1 LKIVIDMNATRNTNK
16 VAKQRISKEM
26 IRALANAESFARG
39 RSYASDGS
47 VSDLLRR
54 GDRLTAEVEG
64 SEFEPYQVSIRL
76 HGDGVADAHCTCPYD
91 WGGYCKHIVA
101 VLLKFADEKTPVIE
115 RKPIAELLAELDQ
128 ARLIELLEKRTES
141 DPGLVTWIEAELATA
156 IPAHALHRADASRRR
171 TPVDPAPV
179 REQARVLLAAR
190 NRRGRYWDGYRSS
203 GDIEELQRLVEK
215 AVPFLEVGDGTNALR
230 ILEPI
235 GEAFVDD
242 WLDHSYDTD
251 EHMYEL
257 FADLGRL
264 MAEAAL
270 MSELAADERDA
281 LAETLEEWQGRLE
294 EYGIDE
300 GFHVAIRALQTGWDD
315 PALATVIAGKGRSW
329 PLTSANDWLEDHL
342 TAVRLRVL
350 EACGRTEEYLNLAR
364 AARAHTSYAS
374 MLVKLERT
382 PEAIAYAVKS
392 FKRPDEAL
400 VLAKA
405 LREAAAHDDALKIA
419 DAGLG
424 LAGDDENE
432 MEGSSV
438 VPLACWLRDYAGG
451 IGGTAVA
458 LKAARVA
465 FEHSLSLEAFRAV
478 QTWAGANWHAIRKD
492 LLAHLARALH
502 AYDRIRIY
510 LSEGLIDEAVRAVGD
525 RFGHG
530 AHDETLM
537 HLASAAHAS
546 HPEWVIRLA
555 MHQANS
561 IMDANR
567 AGHYT
572 LAAQWLEKAAL
583 AHEVMGREDDWRAC
597 LDELIERH
605 RRKYKLRPLLES
617 LRGR

>member
-1 LKIVIDMNATRNTNK
+1 
-16 VAKQRISKEM
+16 
-26 IRALANAESFARG
+26 
-39 RSYASDGS
+39 
-47 VSDLLRR
+47 
-54 GDRLTAEVEG
+54 
-64 SEFEPYQVSIRL
+64 
-76 HGDGVADAHCTCPYD
+76 
-91 WGGYCKHIVA
+91 
-101 VLLKFADEKTPVIE
+101 
-115 RKPIAELLAELDQ
+115 
-128 ARLIELLEKRTES
+128 
-141 DPGLVTWIEAELATA
+141 
-156 IPAHALHRADASRRR
+156 
-171 TPVDPAPV
+171 
-179 REQARVLLAAR
+179 
-190 NRRGRYWDGYRSS
+190 
-203 GDIEELQRLVEK
+203 
-215 AVPFLEVGDGTNALR
+215 VGDGANALR

-242 WLDHSYDTD
+242 WLDHSYDSD
-251 EHMYEL
+251 EHLYEL

-315 PALATVIAGKGRSW
+315 PALAAVMAGKGRSW
-329 PLTSANDWLEDHL
+329 PPSGAHDWLEDHL

-350 EACGRTEEYLNLAR
+350 EACGRTKEYLNLAR
-364 AARAHTSYAS
+364 AARAHTSYAG

-382 PEAIAYAVKS
+382 PEAITYALKS

-419 DAGLG
+419 ETGLG
-424 LAGDDENE
+424 LAGDDEDE
-432 MEGSSV
+432 IGSSSA

-451 IGGTAVA
+451 IGRTAVA
-458 LKAARVA
+458 LKAALVA
-465 FEHSLSLEAFRAV
+465 FKHSLSLEDFRAI
-478 QTWAGANWHAIRKD
+478 QTWSGVDWVVIRKD
-492 LLAHLARALH
+492 LLELLASAPH

-530 AHDETLM
+530 AHDEALM

-561 IMDANR
+561 IMDANQ
-567 AGHYT
+567 AGHYA
-572 LAAQWLEKAAL
+572 LAAQWLEKTAL
-583 AHEVMGREDDWRAC
+583 AHEVLGREDDWLAC

-605 RRKYKLRPLLES
+605 RRKYKLRPLLEE